1 MVSRVF
7 AFTNAEGGREREG
20 CWGGVV
26 MRCRMKD
33 FMQREGTDH

>member
-1 MVSRVF
+1 MQR
-7 AFTNAEGGREREG
+7 EGEREKG
-20 CWGGVV
+20 AGGGV